1 MSRARKLSPAVEAPF
16 VPPRFGT
23 KRNPARETKGPEVA
37 DRMRWLGK
45 SPMPWQAHALDVAL
59 EVDPDTGELWFDEVI
74 ITVSRQCGKSTLI
87 LALLVWRCVTLA
99 ASLGAQTCTYI
110 AQTGKMAR
118 RKLEREFARLLRAA
132 DKSKEIPRLSKQL
145 PSEPD
150 EWKLS
155 MNNGSEHIVFG
166 TDSYLQIEAPNELG
180 SHGDVLDVSITDEA
194 WSREDDAVEQATD
207 AATVTRRSP
216 QSWVVSTAGNKRS
229 RFLARKVIAGRK
241 CVDDP
246 TSRTCY
252 LEWSVPEDEPWDD
265 PEVWAK
271 YLPALGHTITVERLM
286 ARADRAKSNPDEVD
300 EDGFEPG
307 IAGFRRGYLNQ
318 WPEWPAFGSEAQVK
332 PEINPQEWA
341 ALKNPQSQIVGRLVL
356 GVGVGHEGRTAA
368 IVVAGHTAAGIAQV
382 ETIERSEGTWWL
394 EKALTD
400 KCAAHHPV
408 AVAWSNGG
416 PARMLA
422 PEIGRAA
429 AAANPPATITPLVGV
444 EWSAACGA
452 FKARV
457 GEQRLVHVGD
467 QHIADAV
474 AVAERQETATGW
486 RWDVRGARGD
496 TAALE
501 AATAALRALE
511 TLPEPESS
519 EFAGSFTDLDDYLP
533 EGEDW

>member
-1 MSRARKLSPAVEAPF
+1 VSRARKLDPAVSPPF

-23 KRNPARETKGPEVA
+23 SLNPDRETRGPEVA
-37 DRMRWLGK
+37 ERMRWLGK
-45 SPMPWQAHALDVAL
+45 SPMPWQSHALDVAL
-59 EVDPDTGELWFDEVI
+59 EVDPATGELWYEEVI
-74 ITVSRQCGKSTLI
+74 ITVPRQSGKSTLI
-87 LALLVWRCVTLA
+87 LALLIWRCVTMALA
-99 ASLGAQTCTYI
+99 LGAQTCTYI

-132 DKSKEIPRLSKQL
+132 DKAKEIPRLSKQL
-145 PSEPD
+145 PREPD

-180 SHGDVLDVSITDEA
+180 SHGDVLDVSVTDEA
-194 WSREDDAVEQATD
+194 WAREDDAVEQATD

-246 TSRTCY
+246 NSRTCY

-265 PEVWAK
+265 PAVWVK
-271 YLPALGHTITVERLM
+271 YLPALGHTITVERLI
-286 ARADRAKSNPDEVD
+286 ARMERAKRNPDEVD

-332 PEINPQEWA
+332 PEISPQEWA
-341 ALKNPQSQIVGRLVL
+341 ALRQDGSQITGRIVF
-356 GVGVGHEGRTAA
+356 GVGVGHEGMSAA
-368 IVVAGHTAAGIAQV
+368 IVVAGYAADGRAQL
-382 ETIERSEGTWWL
+382 ETIEHEQGTWWL
-394 EKALTD
+394 EKALRD
-400 KCAAHHPV
+400 KSTKHNPAC
-408 AVAWSNGG
+408 VAWNNSGA
-416 PARMLA
+416 ARMLA
-422 PEIGRAA
+422 PEIQRSATTA
-429 AAANPPATITPLVGV
+429 SPPAETVPLSGV
-444 EWSAACGA
+444 EWSASCQA
-452 FKARV
+452 FKSRA
-457 GEQRLVHVGD
+457 GERRIVHVGD
-467 QHIADAV
+467 THLADAI
-474 AVAERQETATGW
+474 AIGERQEVGDGW
-486 RWDVRGARGD
+486 RWKVKDARGD

-511 TLPEPESS
+511 TLPEPTTEDSWL
-519 EFAGSFTDLDDYLP
+519 FA
-533 EGEDW
+533 